1 MLFKKTTR
9 TIGQETET
17 QACQY
22 LEKQGMKLLERNFY
36 GPNGELD
43 LIMSDRTSLVFIEV
57 RYRKNNNFGSAAETI
72 NKAKQKKLY
81 MTALYYLQTKPGYA
95 DKPAR
100 FDVVSI
106 SGANKEQNINW
117 IKNAFQAPI

>member
-22 LEKQGMKLLERNFY
+22 LQKQGLKLIERNFH

-43 LIMSDRTSLVFIEV
+43 LIMSDKASLVFVEV
-57 RYRKNNNFGSAAETI
+57 RYRKSNNYGTAAETI
-72 NKAKQKKLY
+72 NKAKQKKLHL
-81 MTALYYLQTKPGYA
+81 TALYYLQTKSGYI
-95 DKPAR
+95 DKPSR
-100 FDVVSI
+100 FDVISI
-106 SGANKEQNINW
+106 SGGNTEQNINW
-117 IKNAFQAPI
+117 IKNAFQVPT